1 MSLRKHA
8 LTVSALTLVL
18 AACGSAKDPSKSN
31 FSKAIQTYL
40 DTNKGLCAAV
50 PAREIPFTLADD
62 DRLGE
67 QNRKRAAA
75 LVDAGL
81 LIRRDT
87 EVKSMFGTSMRPAG
101 EYQITDTG
109 KKFLVANA
117 ADTVAAQDA
126 FCTGRFAM
134 VGVDTFTEPSD
145 MMGVKLSQVNFRYKV
160 DGADNWAKSE
170 AVKAS
175 YRNFAE
181 QVEGDI
187 PGKAT
192 LVLTN
197 DGWMHERLFK
207 R

>member
-1 MSLRKHA
+1 
-8 LTVSALTLVL
+8 
-18 AACGSAKDPSKSN
+18 
-31 FSKAIQTYL
+31 
-40 DTNKGLCAAV
+40 
-50 PAREIPFTLADD
+50 
-62 DRLGE
+62 
-67 QNRKRAAA
+67 
-75 LVDAGL
+75 
-81 LIRRDT
+81 
-87 EVKSMFGTSMRPAG
+87 MFGTSMRPAG